1 MSHRLEKNVDTK
13 NIGYKEPKTSKSR
26 TRKSGAN
33 KEDQKQTNSEAQTID
48 TEAVWNL
55 AREGGTDN
63 TSVGNR
69 GSFTDEENASLD
81 NIVKGIEEGSN
92 KRRIQVKKESKDVL

>member
-13 NIGYKEPKTSKSR
+13 NIDYKEPKTSKSYSTSEADADR
-26 TRKSGAN
+26 EN
-33 KEDQKQTNSEAQTID
+33 QKQTNPKAQTQD

-55 AREGGTDN
+55 TREGGTDN
-63 TSVGNR
+63 ASIGNR
-69 GSFTDEENASLD
+69 GSFTDEENASVD

-92 KRRIQVKKESKDVL
+92 KRRIEDVERK